1 MNIHKNEI
9 LLYFI
14 CITLHGI
21 LMFLSSFKQIRYETI
36 SEVKVIPTCFVDIN
50 EDVEVLKTGNG
61 SASD

>member
-1 MNIHKNEI
+1 
-9 LLYFI
+9 
-14 CITLHGI
+14 
-21 LMFLSSFKQIRYETI
+21 MFLSSFKQIRYETI